1 MRPQTILA
9 VDDEPI
15 FRFLLETHLREAG
28 FLPVTACNGLE
39 ALAVLESRRVDLIV
53 SDLVMPDMDG
63 IRLIEQ
69 VQQRHPGLPVIVVT
83 AHGSV
88 EGAVEAMRLGAYD
101 YLEKPYNP
109 GDLKITIQR
118 ALDYRHVLREN
129 EQIKGLLEDRFTF
142 QSIITVNPAM
152 KRMLELAA
160 KVVPARQT
168 TVAIYGE
175 SGTGKEVLARAIH
188 FAGKGLPAGF
198 VAVNCAAIPES
209 LLESELFGHV
219 RGSFTGAERDREGKF
234 SAASGGTI
242 LLDEIGDM
250 PLPLQAKLLRVL
262 QERVFEKIGSNA
274 PLPVECRIIV
284 ATKRDLA
291 GLVASGRFR
300 EDLYHR
306 INVFP
311 LTIPPLCRRK
321 DDIPI
326 LCSHILEQLR
336 QHLGKPV
343 PGISPKALEAML
355 AYRWP
360 GNVRELH
367 NCLERAAILTDGGQ
381 IGPFQLGIAGAAG
394 VESVAGRDAAS
405 FAGAGDGADLGAADA
420 ADLGSYHLTLPL
432 DQLSL
437 EALTERILALT
448 LERCG
453 GNKSKAS
460 QLLKIN
466 RKAFYRG

>member
-1 MRPQTILA
+1 MTAPTILA

-28 FLPVTACNGLE
+28 FTPATASNGIE
-39 ALAVLESRRVDLIV
+39 ALAVLERQPVDLIV
-53 SDLVMPDMDG
+53 SDLLMPDMDG
-63 IRLIEQ
+63 IELIAQ
-69 VQQRHPGLPVIVVT
+69 VQKLHPGIPIIVIT

-88 EGAVEAMRLGAYD
+88 ESAVEAMRVGAYD

-109 GDLKITIQR
+109 SDLKITIQR
-118 ALDYRHVLREN
+118 ALDYRKVVNEN
-129 EQIKGLLEDRFTF
+129 EKIKELLLDCCAF
-142 QSIITVNPAM
+142 QSITTVDPTM
-152 KRMLELAA
+152 KKLLKLAS
-160 KVVPARQT
+160 KVVAAPQT

-188 FAGKGLPAGF
+188 FAGHGVPAGF
-198 VAVNCAAIPES
+198 VAINCAAIPEH

-219 RGSFTGAERDREGKF
+219 RGAFTGADRDREGKF
-234 SAASGGTI
+234 GAARNGTI

-262 QERVFEKIGSNA
+262 QERVFEKIGSNT
-274 PLPVECRIIV
+274 PIPVECRVIV
-284 ATKRDLA
+284 ATNHNLSE
-291 GLVASGRFR
+291 LVAAGRFR

-311 LTIPPLCRRK
+311 LVIPPLCERK

-326 LCSHILEQLR
+326 LCEHILAQLR
-336 QHLGKPV
+336 QNLGKAL
-343 PGISPKALEAML
+343 PGISPKAMEAML
-355 AYRWP
+355 SYRWP
-360 GNVRELH
+360 GNVRELR
-367 NCLERAAILTDGGQ
+367 NCLERAAILTDGELIRPSHFG
-381 IGPFQLGIAGAAG
+381 IGISDLDENEMDSFDTDTAG
-394 VESVAGRDAAS
+394 SDDAAS
-405 FAGAGDGADLGAADA
+405 SGTSTYAV
-420 ADLGSYHLTLPL
+420 TLPA

-437 EALTERILALT
+437 ESIIDRILTIT

-460 QLLKIN
+460 QMLKIN
-466 RKAFYRG
+466 RKAFYRI